1 MYTQILILN
10 ITENFI
16 LESNLLGLSIL
27 IFIFGLLG
35 IIYRYENFLIT
46 MFSIEI
52 MYFGIT
58 LGFLIISTTNV
69 DIMGQIYSLM
79 ILILAAAES
88 AVGLGLLIVLYR
100 FGFTIRHTDYQ
111 TLRG

>member
-1 MYTQILILN
+1 
-10 ITENFI
+10 
-16 LESNLLGLSIL
+16 
-27 IFIFGLLG
+27 
-35 IIYRYENFLIT
+35 

-52 MYFGIT
+52 MYFGVT
-58 LGFLIISTTNV
+58 LGFLIISATNV
-69 DIMGQIYSLM
+69 DILGQIYSLI

-100 FGFTIRHTDYQ
+100 FGFTIKHKDYQ

>member
-1 MYTQILILN
+1 MQIQLIA
-10 ITENFI
+10 NFT

-52 MYFGIT
+52 MYFGVT
-58 LGFLIISTTNV
+58 LGFLIISATNV
-69 DIMGQIYSLM
+69 DILGQIYSLI

-100 FGFTIRHTDYQ
+100 FGFTIKHKDYQ